1 MLLTKSMMIYSG
13 VTRTEIC
20 VKLMV
25 HIGEDL
31 CTTDVPMMGI
41 CLPVGGGEY
50 IHGYIHLN

>member
-13 VTRTEIC
+13 VTQTEIC
-20 VKLMV
+20 VNLMV